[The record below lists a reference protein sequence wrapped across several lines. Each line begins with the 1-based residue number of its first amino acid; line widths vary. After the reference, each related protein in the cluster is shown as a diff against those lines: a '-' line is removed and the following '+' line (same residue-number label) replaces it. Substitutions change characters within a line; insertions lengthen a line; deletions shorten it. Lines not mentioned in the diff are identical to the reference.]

1 MGWPEARDVLK
12 AAQDHFEIAGFKFKM
27 EFLTRCISAVAV
39 GNTYFEGGF
48 DKATPEV
55 VQNAWNQSEKVLEY
69 LVNILRNDAYID
81 SSDTLSTPYVLL
93 PLVVYLSKR
102 KGNFKDDVEKRGFL
116 YWMYLALMWVG
127 TPEARIPRF
136 KLT

>member
-1 MGWPEARDVLK
+1 
-12 AAQDHFEIAGFKFKM
+12 M

-48 DKATPEV
+48 DKATPEM

-102 KGNFKDDVEKRGFL
+102 K
-116 YWMYLALMWVG
+116 
-127 TPEARIPRF
+127 
-136 KLT
+136 